1 MGEKWVSL
9 VASQYIY
16 MYALCALQK
25 TFRMFEN
32 MDNKQK
38 KKKGETTK
46 QGDGYDTVTVMIE
59 VETAKYIQ

>member
-38 KKKGETTK
+38 KKKEKRRNRET
-46 QGDGYDTVTVMIE
+46 DMIR
-59 VETAKYIQ
+59 